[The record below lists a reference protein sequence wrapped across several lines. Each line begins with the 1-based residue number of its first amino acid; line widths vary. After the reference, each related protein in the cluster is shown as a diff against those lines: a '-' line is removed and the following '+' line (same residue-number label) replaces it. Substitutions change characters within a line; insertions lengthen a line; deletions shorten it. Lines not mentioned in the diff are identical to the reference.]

1 MMCSLICGEVRAIRR
16 AVQSLLP
23 VPVPAALR
31 HFRHQVDGRN
41 TRSDYFE
48 RYIGEVLTIAN
59 SSLHVLAAGRR
70 SDLNTRH
77 LITNASEVTDA

>member
-1 MMCSLICGEVRAIRR
+1 MMCSLIRGEVREIRR
-16 AVQSLLP
+16 AVQSLLS